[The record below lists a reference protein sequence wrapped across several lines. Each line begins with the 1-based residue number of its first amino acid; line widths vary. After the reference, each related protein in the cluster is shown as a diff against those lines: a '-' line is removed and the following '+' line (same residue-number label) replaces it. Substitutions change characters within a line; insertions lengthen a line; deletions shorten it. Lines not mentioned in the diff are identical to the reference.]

1 MTTGD
6 RDAVLDG
13 CLEEPYDG
21 DVAAERDALA
31 HEPYAPVEL
40 DGGRVYARR
49 REGLPI
55 RLDTR
60 CPSCGI
66 TRAVCGSATCIRRP
80 E

>member
-1 MTTGD
+1 MPTGD

-13 CLEEPYDG
+13 WLEEPFDG

-31 HEPYAPVEL
+31 HEPYAPADM
-40 DGGRVYARR
+40 DGGRVYSRR

-55 RLDTR
+55 RVDTR

-66 TRAVCGSATCIRRP
+66 ARAVCGSTTCIRR
-80 E
+80 